1 MKIHLYSTLGR
12 VIYQRKWFFQ
22 IFKLDWTMP
31 QNLSSDFTILK
42 SKSNSVAPF
51 IFVTIWIWVQ
61 RRVTQNFIIRYFAF
75 LHKKFTIISTN
86 LPLLLLI
93 FTSQIA
99 KTDFQDWTSTVPLPL
114 ILKNSPCF
122 TQKTLTFSVII
133 YQNFW
138 RYATLISFLQQ
149 FLSYWYSLKDM
160 RVKVL
165 AELRCFM

>member
-1 MKIHLYSTLGR
+1 MNYATKLIFWLY
-12 VIYQRKWFFQ
+12 YFEKQ
-22 IFKLDWTMP
+22 IK
-31 QNLSSDFTILK
+31 FT
-42 SKSNSVAPF
+42 VAPF

-61 RRVTQNFIIRYFAF
+61 RRVTQNFIIQYFAF

-122 TQKTLTFSVII
+122 TQKTLKFSVII

-138 RYATLISFLQQ
+138 RYATLISFLGQ